1 MVPTSKEL
9 IVDNVKLILRENVY
23 PKLFYLYKMSLIL
36 PVTSFKCERSF
47 SAKRRI
53 KTWLWTSTLPD
64 RFSHVYIYSRQKIL
78 IKRSLLKKNFRW
90 TKIYNFKLININTII
105 NNEIKLFIIF

>member
-36 PVTSFKCERSF
+36 PVSSFKCERSF

-53 KTWLWTSTLPD
+53 KT
-64 RFSHVYIYSRQKIL
+64 
-78 IKRSLLKKNFRW
+78 
-90 TKIYNFKLININTII
+90 
-105 NNEIKLFIIF
+105 